1 MTARETA
8 RRLLALA
15 DPELDE
21 GRAAALI
28 AKTKAAALLDGFRG
42 GPAYGRDAVIE
53 AIIAMGRIARDLGEV
68 IEALDVNPFVALPGF
83 GGGLALDG
91 LVVLRGR

>member
-1 MTARETA
+1 M
-8 RRLLALA
+8 LALA

-21 GRAAALI
+21 ARAAALI

-42 GPAYGRDAVIE
+42 GPAYDRDAVIE
-53 AIIAMGRIARDLGEV
+53 AIVAVGRIARDLGDV
-68 IEALDVNPFVALPGF
+68 IEAVDVNPFVALPGK

-91 LVVLRGR
+91 LVVVRGG